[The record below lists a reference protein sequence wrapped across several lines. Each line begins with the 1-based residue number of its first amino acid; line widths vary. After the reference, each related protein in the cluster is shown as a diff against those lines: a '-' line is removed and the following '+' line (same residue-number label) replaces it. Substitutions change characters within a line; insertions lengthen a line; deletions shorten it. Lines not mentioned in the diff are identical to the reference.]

1 MSSITEFNTKLL
13 NNESKIQILDYVK
26 LYNNG
31 KIEIDFVDKLLDL
44 VKDENI
50 NISHTMLYEF
60 GISNGQINTNDIKKI
75 INQYE
80 FKENV
85 DFIMRN
91 VSHPNTINKKQVKKV
106 YYFHPDAFEMCLMRS
121 KN

>member
-31 KIEIDFVDKLLDL
+31 KIDIDFVDKLLDL

-50 NISHTMLYEF
+50 NIPHTMLYEF
-60 GISNGQINTNDIKKI
+60 GIMKTKK
-75 INQYE
+75 
-80 FKENV
+80 K
-85 DFIMRN
+85 
-91 VSHPNTINKKQVKKV
+91 
-106 YYFHPDAFEMCLMRS
+106 
-121 KN
+121 